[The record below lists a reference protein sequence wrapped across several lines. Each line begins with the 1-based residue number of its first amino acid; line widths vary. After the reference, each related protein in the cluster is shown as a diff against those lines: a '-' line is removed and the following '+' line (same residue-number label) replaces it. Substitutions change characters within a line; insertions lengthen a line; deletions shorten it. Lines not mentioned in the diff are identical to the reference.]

1 MVYIF
6 WILTLSQTCDLQVFL
21 PFCRLPFHHVH
32 CVIWDTA
39 VHFYFQLS
47 IFKSD
52 YLSPH
57 WAVGFLHTFWIQVP
71 WQIYYLQLFSLIFLV
86 VFSISWW
93 QCLQHKSFW
102 LWGSP
107 IYVFFLFVAYTF
119 GVISKK
125 SLLIQGCKDLLLCF
139 LLRVLYVYIWEIY
152 WLMAVLGLLCCTQAF
167 SSCGANFPLQR
178 ILCCRVQ
185 APGRM
190 GFSRGVVRA

>member
-107 IYVFFLFVAYTF
+107 IYVFFACVSFFFLWLIHLVSYLRNHCL
-119 GVISKK
+119 SKAAK
-125 SLLIQGCKDLLLCF
+125 IYS
-139 LLRVLYVYIWEIY
+139 YV
-152 WLMAVLGLLCCTQAF
+152 F
-167 SSCGANFPLQR
+167 F
-178 ILCCRVQ
+178 
-185 APGRM
+185 
-190 GFSRGVVRA
+190 